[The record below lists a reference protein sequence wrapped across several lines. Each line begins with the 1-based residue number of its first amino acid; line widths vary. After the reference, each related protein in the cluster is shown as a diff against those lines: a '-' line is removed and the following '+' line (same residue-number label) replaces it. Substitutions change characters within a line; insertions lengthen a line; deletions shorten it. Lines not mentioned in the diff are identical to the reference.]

1 MSAWRYYERD
11 IATAPQSTTARALAD
26 QMAFHAIGCV
36 VIVDDEHRPVGIVTD
51 RDLACRVV
59 ARGANPDITTAAEIA
74 TKPLQVAQSEEPIEA
89 VAARMRKAGV
99 RRMPVVRDEIVV
111 GLVTL
116 DDLVVHLGRELE
128 ELGST
133 AKLAIQESRKLG
145 RRARRRQQLEES
157 VAELEAS
164 ALASGREAV
173 AFVRREVDSLRD
185 RLFGSDTDTE

>member
-1 MSAWRYYERD
+1 MSAWRYYERG
-11 IATAPQSTTARALAD
+11 IVVAPVDASARALAD

-36 VIVDDEHRPVGIVTD
+36 VIVDAERRPVGIVTD

-59 ARGANPDITTAAEIA
+59 ARAADPDTTTAAEIA
-74 TKPLQVAQSEEPIEA
+74 TKPLQVAQSEEPIES

-99 RRMPVVRDEIVV
+99 RRMPVVRDNAVV

-133 AKLAIQESRKLG
+133 AKLAIDDSRKHG
-145 RRARRRQQLEES
+145 RRERRRQHLEES
-157 VAELEAS
+157 LAELEAS
-164 ALASGREAV
+164 AAASGREAV
-173 AFVRREVDSLRD
+173 AFVRREVDSLRE
-185 RLFGSDTDTE
+185 RLLGSDTK